1 VFVRTA
7 QDLNV
12 LDKKFGKIDCEVLGI
27 PMPTVEFYKDG
38 VLVQNSANVV
48 IECSKNKVINSL
60 TFKSVTSENAG
71 KYTLKAKND
80 LGEVECSAYV
90 SVDLIPFIITS
101 LPEKVL
107 VPENGKT
114 QLQCFI
120 GGSPTPTIA
129 WIKKGDDVVSGNGID
144 IYSDGDCYT
153 LSIDSAKLTD
163 AGVFN
168 ITAQN
173 RVGKVTCKTELIV
186 QIAPRFI
193 RKIQDTQVVEKRLT
207 KLEAEILAVPK
218 PEIVWYKNGEIIK
231 CDDRIQSHDAK
242 GGVYQLSIKN
252 SRKDDTGVYV
262 CKAINSVGE
271 SECTAQL
278 VIEMAP
284 QFLKKLDK
292 VLAVESCEAEWTFQ
306 LIGIP
311 KPVIVFAINT
321 QEIDFEAEKSF
332 YSLEELD
339 DHVYNIK
346 FSEVRK
352 KDVGNWTCTAT
363 NSAGTA
369 SCIAKLDTQ
378 PLCPP
383 SFIKELSKL
392 TRLPQEVENKLSVD
406 VAGVPF
412 PKIEW
417 FKEGKSIDFDTQSD
431 KYKLE
436 RDLNTGTWSLVI
448 SNCKIDSD
456 SGIYKARI
464 YNPGGECSCEGT
476 VAVKGF
482 APRFIE
488 KPEKIYALTNE
499 VATFVA
505 VVEGDPTPTVE
516 WSKGKNILQDNNDIK
531 IYYDQEND
539 LHIMEISNCKPK
551 DAGTYQ
557 VTAINEFGTDLAPVT
572 LIITHNPE
580 DVVDLKDQLKNRG
593 GRRSVDN
600 SNDPDWGKL
609 KKGKAG
615 IKDADQD
622 PDWGKLKKV
631 IRDKPQQEEQI
642 KEEQVLPDRK
652 PFVPKEFGPRDTD
665 LETYEKKPKEK
676 DDEGK
681 VSDPDL
687 KRKSAPTTETAP
699 GGKEF
704 TKLLVD
710 MTVPEHKLGVFECS
724 VSDAKAEVVWFFNDN
739 QTDKMQTKKRFQTM
753 SIGLFRRLAIR
764 NPLIHESDSKVTCKW
779 DDLETTAK
787 LFVIDCPI
795 KFMKGLKNQKVPKNS
810 TVLLECQISNDLKPL
825 APLTFAWKKNG
836 KPLDIETNKDKYEFT
851 VTGDKYC
858 LKVND
863 FIETDEAE
871 YEIYLVDPED
881 WDISSK
887 GNITI
892 IGYH

>member
-1 VFVRTA
+1 
-7 QDLNV
+7 
-12 LDKKFGKIDCEVLGI
+12 
-27 PMPTVEFYKDG
+27 
-38 VLVQNSANVV
+38 
-48 IECSKNKVINSL
+48 
-60 TFKSVTSENAG
+60 
-71 KYTLKAKND
+71 
-80 LGEVECSAYV
+80 
-90 SVDLIPFIITS
+90 
-101 LPEKVL
+101 
-107 VPENGKT
+107 
-114 QLQCFI
+114 
-120 GGSPTPTIA
+120 
-129 WIKKGDDVVSGNGID
+129 
-144 IYSDGDCYT
+144 
-153 LSIDSAKLTD
+153 
-163 AGVFN
+163 
-168 ITAQN
+168 
-173 RVGKVTCKTELIV
+173 
-186 QIAPRFI
+186 
-193 RKIQDTQVVEKRLT
+193 
-207 KLEAEILAVPK
+207 
-218 PEIVWYKNGEIIK
+218 
-231 CDDRIQSHDAK
+231 
-242 GGVYQLSIKN
+242 
-252 SRKDDTGVYV
+252 
-262 CKAINSVGE
+262 
-271 SECTAQL
+271 
-278 VIEMAP
+278 
-284 QFLKKLDK
+284 
-292 VLAVESCEAEWTFQ
+292 
-306 LIGIP
+306 
-311 KPVIVFAINT
+311 
-321 QEIDFEAEKSF
+321 
-332 YSLEELD
+332 
-339 DHVYNIK
+339 
-346 FSEVRK
+346 
-352 KDVGNWTCTAT
+352 
-363 NSAGTA
+363 
-369 SCIAKLDTQ
+369 
-378 PLCPP
+378 
-383 SFIKELSKL
+383 
-392 TRLPQEVENKLSVD
+392 LSVD

-887 GNITI
+887 GKITI
-892 IGYH
+892 IGDHEQVIEETTVSKDYIDNEETHEEIEKKIKFVYKLDDCHLKKHEKGVFELKLPAREKIRWLKDGKPIETSLKYEISQIGKVCTLFVFDAGVEDEGRYTAIAETNEQVNAHMTVEDFVEILSPLKDQNLTEKDTLKLYVVISDKTEPGTWFKDGKPIELAPGVIIESLNGKHELTMPNCKQTDAGVFSFVAKEAKCECNVNIAEEPLEIVKRLQDQDGLENKQVVFECVLNKPNVPIEWMFNDLPIGKCFSPDSFVISQDNNK